1 MSELAFNLNGEPFDL
16 PLTATGWR
24 VRRFKSKGAPEVV
37 YGREGTPLVL
47 PIDADMDDLR
57 REARSEGRYRLDA
70 IDEHSRPIAGAP
82 PSYVCIHPKEPA
94 SAAPEPQPVA
104 VRNLP
109 LPGADFA
116 IIEAMRVN
124 SDLARSVV
132 NQFPQMLESAAVLLR
147 AADAAGM
154 PARPLRPFELVA
166 GDEEADDEEA
176 EPEAPPAKQGGVVGF
191 LEMLFEQVG
200 PQVVTAILAGKLRVP
215 GGLGAVLDGRRAA
228 TASAAAE
235 TQASSTPAGEPAPG
249 RRVPAPAASSRAGRA
264 GQAPTAVSAIVPA
277 TAELDAE
284 RAAATMRLPN
294 LPANLPTIDDE
305 DAAHFLK
312 VLRALSMREAMYA
325 QALAGELS
333 HDELRAWIGELKQLS
348 VPEAVAKIRAV
359 LGTDADTASG
369 RGIQT
374 QAVRRTRCCAGR
386 MNPGP
391 PRTAQDL
398 RAACPCPRRGGQL
411 HVLCGN
417 VRSAL
422 NARGLSWRHHDRVRH
437 AVSTPSWRSS
447 IRASRI
453 ANPTELSVH
462 AAHEP

>member
-109 LPGADFA
+109 PPGPDFA

-154 PARPLRPFELVA
+154 PARPLRPFELVG
-166 GDEEADDEEA
+166 GDQEADDEEA
-176 EPEAPPAKQGGVVGF
+176 EPEAPTTKQGGVVGF
-191 LEMLFEQVG
+191 LEMLFEKVG

-215 GGLGAVLDGRRAA
+215 GGLGAVLDDRRAA
-228 TASAAAE
+228 TASAVAE
-235 TQASSTPAGEPAPG
+235 PQARSTPAVEPAPG
-249 RRVPAPAASSRAGRA
+249 RRVPAPAASSRAGHPSQAATTAA
-264 GQAPTAVSAIVPA
+264 GAIVPG
-277 TAELDAE
+277 TAALDGE
-284 RAAATMRLPN
+284 RAAATTTLPS

-305 DAAHFLK
+305 DAAHFLMI
-312 VLRALSMREAMYA
+312 LRALSMREAMYA

-359 LGTDADTASG
+359 LGTDADAAS
-369 RGIQT
+369 T
-374 QAVRRTRCCAGR
+374 SAAPDASAGSTE
-386 MNPGP
+386 G
-391 PRTAQDL
+391 
-398 RAACPCPRRGGQL
+398 
-411 HVLCGN
+411 
-417 VRSAL
+417 
-422 NARGLSWRHHDRVRH
+422 
-437 AVSTPSWRSS
+437 VS
-447 IRASRI
+447 
-453 ANPTELSVH
+453 
-462 AAHEP
+462 